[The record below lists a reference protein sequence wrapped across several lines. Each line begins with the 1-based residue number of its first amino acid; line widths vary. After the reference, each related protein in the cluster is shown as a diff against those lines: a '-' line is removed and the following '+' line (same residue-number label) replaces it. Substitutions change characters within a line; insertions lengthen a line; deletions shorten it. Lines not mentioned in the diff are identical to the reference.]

1 MSDRPKIAILGS
13 GGGTTAEALIHA
25 TQSGVLCADVV
36 LVITNKPDAGIL
48 HVVER
53 FNKQGLDIKTL
64 VINGDTHPG
73 EFGRGEQTPDEAQ
86 VIYDAVN
93 EAGVDL
99 ILLLGYLRKVMPPL
113 LGLRILNTHP
123 GLLPATRGLHG
134 ANVQQLVLENH
145 HEFSGQSLHE
155 VIEEYDSGRII
166 AEHKLPVMPWDTV
179 ESLNVA
185 VQIMEKAYIGVEV
198 DQYQRPPWASVM
210 P

>member
-25 TQSGVLCADVV
+25 TQNGVLSADVV
-36 LVITNKPDAGIL
+36 LIITNKPDAGIL

-73 EFGRGEQTPDEAQ
+73 ESGRGEQTPDEAQ
-86 VIYDAVN
+86 AIYDTIKKYDI
-93 EAGVDL
+93 DL
-99 ILLLGYLRKVMPPL
+99 VLLLGYLRKVMPPL
-113 LGLRILNTHP
+113 LDLRILNTHP
-123 GLLPATRGLHG
+123 GLLPITRGLHG
-134 ANVQQLVLENH
+134 EGVQRFVLENH
-145 HEFSGQSLHE
+145 QEFAGQTLHE
-155 VIEEYDSGRII
+155 VIEEYDSGRIV

-185 VQIMEKAYIGVEV
+185 VQIMEKAYIGIEV
-198 DQYQRPPWASVM
+198 DQYLKSIALE
-210 P
+210 